1 MWLDFY
7 EMILIKVVDYV
18 DVVWVIF
25 WLLFCFN
32 VCELN
37 IWFNGIWK
45 CDNKYIGLMKMY
57 NVNKIILIK
66 NKIGV

>member
-1 MWLDFY
+1 MCIEY
-7 EMILIKVVDYV
+7 
-18 DVVWVIF
+18 
-25 WLLFCFN
+25 
-32 VCELN
+32 
-37 IWFNGIWK
+37 WFNGIWK